1 MKCQS
6 IANKKLSFLHI
17 SWLLYQFFSNQTKQN
32 KDKFHV
38 FYGFCF
44 IETPIC
50 LKKLMGIEI
59 VHIQTPF
66 GMYFMASLLGRH
78 AFHLD
83 FNPCQVRI
91 IICMDIWNAIFT
103 PQWCTN
109 NANQCVVYDNTAATI
124 IYEKNMEK
132 QIIIVN
138 NQKFKLNGIQNNKN
152 ENESKLHLQIPVP
165 LVFVVQIIVWSK
177 SELIWIQVGSF
188 SSANNG

>member
-1 MKCQS
+1 M
-6 IANKKLSFLHI
+6 H
-17 SWLLYQFFSNQTKQN
+17 
-32 KDKFHV
+32 
-38 FYGFCF
+38 F
-44 IETPIC
+44 I
-50 LKKLMGIEI
+50 GR
-59 VHIQTPF
+59 
-66 GMYFMASLLGRH
+66 LLGRH

-188 SSANNG
+188 SSANNGLSVARQSFAPRMVVRWNCKLSGLDDRSMDVFGSYKDN